1 MMPEEE
7 TRMRRGA
14 LVLGLAF
21 SMTLLGGA
29 VATAGDLDPTG
40 VWKVA
45 RSNSKTAGPCPMGG
59 DGSGELTI
67 EQAGDGFTLSYG
79 EGMSCR
85 PAEVCRLTGSK
96 TGGTYSFTTTVP
108 VDSEG
113 GKVTNAA
120 ELEFESA
127 TAAAGSGSSKYVHP
141 EGFSCTWTFDIT
153 LSR

>member
-1 MMPEEE
+1 MKQ
-7 TRMRRGA
+7 GA
-14 LVLGLAF
+14 FVFVSVL
-21 SMTLLGGA
+21 SMILLGGTA
-29 VATAGDLDPTG
+29 ATADDLDPTG

-59 DGSGELTI
+59 DGSGELNI
-67 EQAGDGFTLSYG
+67 ERAGDGFTLTYG

-96 TGGTYSFTTTVP
+96 TGGTYTFTTTVP
-108 VDSEG
+108 VDNEG
-113 GKVTNAA
+113 GKVTNTA

-127 TAAAGSGSSKYVHP
+127 TAAAGTGSSKYVHP

-153 LSR
+153 LSS